1 MLGTFFTISTTD
13 IATMIGYTG
22 DLFADFSP
30 ILLII
35 VSVGLGIFIIT
46 AIIGA
51 IRGH

>member
-13 IATMIGYTG
+13 IATMIGYSG

-30 ILLII
+30 ILLI
-35 VSVGLGIFIIT
+35 VVGVGVGIFVIT

>member
-13 IATMIGYTG
+13 ITAMIGYSS
-22 DLFADFSP
+22 DLFTDFAP

-35 VSVGLGIFIIT
+35 VGVGVGIFVIT